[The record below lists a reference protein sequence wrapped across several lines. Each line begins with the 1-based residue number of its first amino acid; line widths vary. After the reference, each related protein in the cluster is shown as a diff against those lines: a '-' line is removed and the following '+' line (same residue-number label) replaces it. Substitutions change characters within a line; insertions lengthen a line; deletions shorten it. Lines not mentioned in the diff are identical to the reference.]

1 REEYEIG
8 LTCYAM
14 PLRLPG
20 SDFAGAIS
28 ISGPSARMRNP
39 DSKEHFLNLL
49 KDATQEALQ
58 MISPYDF
65 IQNTTG
71 VATSSTSSPS

>member
-1 REEYEIG
+1 
-8 LTCYAM
+8 M

-39 DSKEHFLNLL
+39 DSKEHFLALL
-49 KDATQEALQ
+49 AEATKEALLN
-58 MISPYDF
+58 MNPPEF
-65 IQNTTG
+65 VQNTAGT
-71 VATSSTSSPS
+71 AASSSSSKT